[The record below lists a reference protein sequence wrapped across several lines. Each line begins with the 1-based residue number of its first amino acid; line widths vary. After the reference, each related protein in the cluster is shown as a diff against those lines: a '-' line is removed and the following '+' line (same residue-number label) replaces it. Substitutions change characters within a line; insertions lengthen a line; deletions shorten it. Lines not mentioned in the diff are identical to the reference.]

1 MKRFVARALIVAA
14 AIIGIVF
21 AQVVPAS
28 ATASGKL
35 NSNLAALWTAVLETP
50 RAQNSFGTGGAAFAC
65 WDLDHSTVSPF
76 APTSVASCE
85 VKPGTKIFVVGS
97 SVECSSFEGNG
108 TTDDELRTCAS
119 EGDAQQA
126 PTLTVDGRSVTLSEA
141 QTPLLNLVLPAD
153 NIFGLPAGTA
163 GQSVGHG
170 WVTLLNPL
178 TPGTH
183 TIVIGGTITT
193 QIVVTPGL

>member
-1 MKRFVARALIVAA
+1 MSFDDVLL
-14 AIIGIVF
+14 
-21 AQVVPAS
+21 S
-28 ATASGKL
+28 
-35 NSNLAALWTAVLETP
+35 AALTRLETALVP
-50 RAQNSFGTGGAAFAC
+50 GSSCRLVRGTELHRRNRSI
-65 WDLDHSTVSPF
+65 WVPTDLDHSTVSPF
-76 APTSVASCE
+76 APSSVESCE

-108 TTDDELRTCAS
+108 TTDEELRQCARQ
-119 EGDAQQA
+119 GDVQRA
-126 PTLTVDGRSVTLSEA
+126 PDLTVDGESVTLSEA
-141 QTPLLNLVLPAD
+141 ETPLLNLVLPAD
-153 NIFGLPAGTA
+153 NIFGLPAGTP

-193 QIVVTPGL
+193 EIVVTPGL